1 MIHKAMTRSVTEV
14 IMLAL
19 FSSVLSYG
27 DANGQEL
34 LNKIR
39 DRYSA
44 LQMIHVVAEHQE
56 VISRGPSRGIS
67 DAVLELA
74 VKPGH
79 RYYARFRQQESDA
92 IAVSD
97 GENTWKALASK
108 KQWLRI
114 AAASLEEREGS
125 EDAHAAANVPRDL
138 YRLLA
143 GSLLGHYRGLA
154 GMDGEATVVKD
165 QECRLSS
172 AKIPCTVLQV
182 RSPDG
187 TLHELR
193 VDKER
198 FLVLEER
205 ENLKSDGKVI
215 ESTLKIKQL
224 AITGVDDALFQFEPK
239 PGWTQVE
246 VLSLPGEDRLPRAG
260 DRAINFSLTTLGGE
274 VFSLNGERG
283 QVVVLD
289 FWATWCPPC
298 RAEMPSLE
306 KLRNEFGSDVR
317 FYGIDNEDASTIRN
331 FQKSHKYEMSVL
343 LDSKREVQHRYGVN
357 AIPTLLIVDRS
368 GTIAHQFQGSRSE
381 TELRKAIA
389 STLEA
394 KN

>member
-1 MIHKAMTRSVTEV
+1 MTHRAVTQV
-14 IMLAL
+14 ITLAL
-19 FSSVLSYG
+19 FGSVLSYG
-27 DANGQEL
+27 DTNGQEL

-39 DRYSA
+39 DRYST
-44 LQMIHVVAEHQE
+44 LQMIHVVADHQE
-56 VISRGPSRGIS
+56 VVSRGPSRRIS

-79 RYYARFRQQESDA
+79 RYYARFQQQQSDG

-114 AAASLEEREGS
+114 AAASLEE
-125 EDAHAAANVPRDL
+125 DAHTAANAPRDL

-154 GMDGEATVVKD
+154 GMDGDANIVKD
-165 QECRLSS
+165 QECRVGN

-182 RSPDG
+182 RTPDG

-193 VDKER
+193 IDKER

-205 ENLKSDGKVI
+205 ENLVSNGKLI
-215 ESTLKIKQL
+215 ESTLKVKQI
-224 AITGVDDALFQFEPK
+224 AITGVDDAWFQFEPK
-239 PGWTQVE
+239 PNWTEVE
-246 VLSLPGEDRLPRAG
+246 ALSLPGEDRLPRAG
-260 DRAINFSLTTLGGE
+260 DQAVNFSLTTLGGE
-274 VFSLNGERG
+274 AFSLDGQRG

-306 KLRNEFGSDVR
+306 KLRNEFGPDVR
-317 FYGIDNEDASTIRN
+317 FYGIDNEDASTIRS
-331 FQKSHKYEMSVL
+331 FQKSHKYEMPVL
-343 LDSKREVQHRYGVN
+343 LDSKREVEHRYGVN

-381 TELRKAIA
+381 TQLRKAIA

-394 KN
+394 RSQ